1 MGTKRKYGR
10 PTEMLAARVP
20 VDLHDALKAEAERQ
34 GKPKSEM
41 LIDVLADA
49 LVPAD
54 EPQQGAFE

>member
-49 LVPAD
+49 LDPDGA
-54 EPQQGAFE
+54 QKQSAFE